1 MNKQIAKTISKGLGT
16 LGKVYT
22 KFAKVS
28 IGNPVAPKELRK

>member
-1 MNKQIAKTISKGLGT
+1 MKKFATTISKGLGT
-16 LGKVYT
+16 LGKVYA

>member
-22 KFAKVS
+22 KLAKVT
-28 IGNPVAPKELRK
+28 IGSPVVPKELRK